1 MPPFKN
7 YALLFNY
14 KIQFKFQSQKNL
26 IKISVI
32 LDKILVILGQ
42 SSGKQYVLMLINTGV
57 SNEAT
62 VRRKLLNFEFWINGE
77 LSKIGHHFS
86 NKDLKIDFIK
96 NCQ

>member
-1 MPPFKN
+1 MPILLKIMLF
-7 YALLFNY
+7 LFNY

-62 VRRKLLNFEFWINGE
+62 VRRKLLNFKFWINGE
-77 LSKIGHHFS
+77 LSKS
-86 NKDLKIDFIK
+86 AKI
-96 NCQ
+96 

>member
-42 SSGKQYVLMLINTGV
+42 SSGKQYGLMLINTSV

-62 VRRKLLNFEFWINGE
+62 VRNCVFSTE
-77 LSKIGHHFS
+77 LVP
-86 NKDLKIDFIK
+86 N
-96 NCQ
+96 